1 MTRSARSLVLA
12 AILPT
17 LCACSTPT
25 ASRGAPRQAVTLR
38 FAWPE
43 QLSARVTHTVTMNS
57 PMGNTQIQR
66 SYWLTVAP
74 TEEEGHRQ
82 LVSSDIEVSPPQF
95 AAMVDPVPAVHFD
108 DDGCFQGIST
118 PENMPGLQ
126 LLEVLPMEPEK
137 KAELLEN
144 LVAVQE
150 EAALEYWD
158 RLVASWRGVTLTP
171 GEPVRHEAQIVVG
184 TGFMEKK
191 DVAAEERT
199 SIEVGVPCTPDAQ
212 ERRCVRLIVDLQPL
226 GQSEAATGPMA
237 RKRFELVTDPD
248 TLVPYSTR
256 LTRMDRV
263 DWGKDG
269 GEQPLKE
276 FLQLEEYV
284 YTYGAQ
290 RVPPGTTSL

>member
-12 AILPT
+12 VILPT

-43 QLSARVTHTVTMNS
+43 QLSARVTHSVTMNS
-57 PMGNTQIQR
+57 PLGNTQVQR
-66 SYWLTVAP
+66 NYWLTVAP
-74 TEEEGHRQ
+74 GDEEGHRQ
-82 LVSSDIEVSPPQF
+82 LVPSDIEVSPPQF
-95 AAMVDPVPAVHFD
+95 AAMVDPVPTVHFD
-108 DDGCFQGIST
+108 GDGCFQGIDIQDV
-118 PENMPGLQ
+118 PGQ
-126 LLEVLPMEPEK
+126 QMLEVLPMEPEK

-191 DVAAEERT
+191 EVAAEERT

-212 ERRCVRLIVDLQPL
+212 ERRCVRLTVDLQPL
-226 GQSEAATGPMA
+226 GQSEEETGPMA

-269 GEQPLKE
+269 GEQPIKE
-276 FLQLEEYV
+276 FLQVEEYV
-284 YTYGAQ
+284 YTYGAE
-290 RVPPGTTSL
+290 RVPPGSTQL